1 MAVVVGRT
9 PAKGA
14 QGKHVVDKR
23 GDADAR
29 MVDKGDGHEE
39 YRIRAWRDARRRRSE
54 VIRSQED
61 ACARVLA

>member
-1 MAVVVGRT
+1 VVGQT

-14 QGKHVVDKR
+14 KGKHVVDKR

-29 MVDKGDGHEE
+29 TVDNRDGHKEQQ
-39 YRIRAWRDARRRRSE
+39 IRAWRDARRRHSE
-54 VIRSQED
+54 VIGSQED